1 MGASEAPA
9 QARCGVCGMFRNCT
23 ECKALQKSA
32 VALHM
37 RQGAAG
43 EGALRRGARF
53 TGAMVMKTCC
63 RRCFRFRN
71 RSYQCPTSRCRA
83 LRKNDCEAQPV
94 GVSGILRHCTASPS
108 ISGCQH
114 PSRACGKK
122 RQKGQRMAIFQAR
135 GGKRVILVIDMS
147 ERAVALTER
156 GFQPL
161 PWRVI

>member
-1 MGASEAPA
+1 MRKSTYPPPADGLCVPFLCKRLVGASEAPA
-9 QARCGVCGMFRNCT
+9 QVRCGVCGMFRNCT

-37 RQGAAG
+37 RKGAAG

-71 RSYQCPTSRCRA
+71 RSYQGPTSCCRA

-94 GVSGILRHCTASPS
+94 RGSGILRHCTASPS
-108 ISGCQH
+108 ISGCQY
-114 PSRACGKK
+114 PSRACGKNAK
-122 RQKGQRMAIFQAR
+122 KVSAWLFFRR
-135 GGKRVILVIDMS
+135 GVGKR
-147 ERAVALTER
+147 
-156 GFQPL
+156 
-161 PWRVI
+161 

>member
-1 MGASEAPA
+1 
-9 QARCGVCGMFRNCT
+9 MFRNYT

-71 RSYQCPTSRCRA
+71 RSFQGYTSRCRA
-83 LRKNDCEAQPV
+83 LRKNDREAQPV
-94 GVSGILRHCTASPS
+94 RVSGIPRHCTASPS
-108 ISGCQH
+108 ISGCQY

-122 RQKGQRMAIFQAR
+122 TPKRSAHGYFSGEGWGKGNFSNRYVRTGWSPYRTWLSAITMEGNIR
-135 GGKRVILVIDMS
+135 
-147 ERAVALTER
+147 
-156 GFQPL
+156 
-161 PWRVI
+161 